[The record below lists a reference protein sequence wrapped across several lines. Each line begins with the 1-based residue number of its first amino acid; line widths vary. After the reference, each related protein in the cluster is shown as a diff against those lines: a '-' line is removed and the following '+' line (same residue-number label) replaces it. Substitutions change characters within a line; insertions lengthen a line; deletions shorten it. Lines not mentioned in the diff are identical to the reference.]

1 MPISMYNGRH
11 TRDNNTKVN
20 IMRVIPHPTQNG
32 YWTIAVDGSI
42 YGCYDRRELAIA
54 VLLTM

>member
-1 MPISMYNGRH
+1 MGDIQE
-11 TRDNNTKVN
+11 TTTTKVN